1 MPKEKERSIANDLK
15 DFLKEHIVPLKK
27 GEVVKG
33 SQLNTVFTVNIKNGH
48 VFVINEGEHNAKR
61 RMLS

>member
-1 MPKEKERSIANDLK
+1 VPRGRERSIAQDLE

-33 SQLNTVFTVNIKNGH
+33 SPVKYCLDCGRKKWTCRCHKQRSK
-48 VFVINEGEHNAKR
+48 
-61 RMLS
+61 